1 MTMDVGIGLPNAVP
15 GTTGEQLVGFARE
28 AEARGF
34 PSLGT
39 LDRLV
44 YPSYDPFV
52 ALSAA
57 AAVTERIRLTTAIMI
72 LPYRVNAALAAKEAA
87 SLQALSGGRLV
98 LGLAIGARD
107 DDYEAGGLSTAGR
120 GERLDSMLDEMKRIW
135 AGEDRGYAGAIGPPV
150 ENPPQVL
157 VGGGAQASF
166 ERAARFDGWI
176 QAAVGP
182 DQFTENAPKV
192 REAWSAA
199 AREGSPKL
207 VSIAYYA
214 LGPDAERIAEEDLR
228 HYYAWLGDEIAGQ
241 IAASAATDPD
251 TVNQYVSAFEQ
262 AGCEELIMFSCGSDP
277 QQATLLAEA
286 LGK

>member
-1 MTMDVGIGLPNAVP
+1 MEVGVGFPNAVP
-15 GTTGEQLVGFARE
+15 GTTGEQLVDFARE

-87 SLQALSGGRLV
+87 SLQALSGGRFV
-98 LGLAIGARD
+98 LGVAVGARD
-107 DDYEAGGLSTAGR
+107 DDFEASGLSTEDR
-120 GERLDSMLDEMKRIW
+120 GERLDAMLEEMNRVW
-135 AGEDRGYAGAIGPPV
+135 GGEERGYAGAIGPPV
-150 ENPPQVL
+150 QKPPQVL
-157 VGGGAQASF
+157 IGGGVGASF
-166 ERAARFDGWI
+166 ERAARFGDGWI
-176 QAAVGP
+176 QAAAGP
-182 DQFTENAPKV
+182 DQFAENAPKA

-199 AREGSPKL
+199 GREGSPKL
-207 VSIAYYA
+207 ASIAYYA
-214 LGPDAERIAEEDLR
+214 LGPDAERLAQEDLG
-228 HYYAWLGDEIAGQ
+228 HYYAWLGDEVAGH
-241 IAASAATDPD
+241 IVASAATDAD
-251 TVNQYVSAFEQ
+251 TVNRYVSAFEQ
-262 AGCEELIMFSCGSDP
+262 AGCDELIMFSCGSDP
-277 QQATLLAEA
+277 EQATLLAEA

>member
-1 MTMDVGIGLPNAVP
+1 MDVAVGLPNAVE
-15 GTTGEQLVGFARE
+15 GTTGEQLVDFARE
-28 AEARGF
+28 AEERGF

-72 LPYRVNAALAAKEAA
+72 LPYRVNAALVAKQAA
-87 SLQALSGGRLV
+87 SLQVLSGGRLV
-98 LGLAIGARD
+98 LGVAVGARD
-107 DDYEAGGLSTAGR
+107 DDYEASGLSTKGR
-120 GERLDSMLDEMKRIW
+120 GAAMDSMLEEMGRVW
-135 AGEDRGYAGAIGPPV
+135 SGEERGYAGAIGPPV
-150 ENPPQVL
+150 EKPPPL
-157 VGGGAQASF
+157 LIGGSVDASF
-166 ERAARFDGWI
+166 TRAARFGEGWI
-176 QAAVGP
+176 QGAVGP
-182 DQFTENAPKV
+182 DQFAETAPKV

-199 AREGSPKL
+199 GREGSPRL
-207 VSIAYYA
+207 ASLAYYA
-214 LGPDAERIAEEDLR
+214 LGPDAERLADEDLR

-241 IAASAATDPD
+241 IAASAATDPE

-262 AGCEELIMFSCGSDP
+262 AGCDELFMFACGSDP
-277 QQATLLAEA
+277 EQATLLAEA